1 MSFGDDFKKY
11 KKRILKLKD
20 SFGEM
25 TEEATKNAIIMP
37 FLVLLGYDVF
47 NPEEVI
53 PEYTCDVAGKKGE
66 KVDYAIVHDSDPVM
80 LIEVK
85 KAGMKLQKAQQSQLF
100 RYFSTNRC
108 RIAVLTNGINYL
120 FFSDINAANV
130 MDDEPFFSFNI
141 IEDDESVYLSSLE
154 QFCKLNLNVKTIL
167 SKAIFLKYEK
177 VVEKTILEDLVSP
190 SDEIVKYFLK
200 RPEVNTG
207 TKITAQMIEKF
218 RESTLNAMRKVLG
231 VTVQSKKEIIQQ
243 EDPDIKDVPG
253 QIVNVPSVCEECF
266 QIIKDISDKYSTVYS
281 MHNGAHCIMISAD
294 NKLIGR
300 LRVSNTS
307 KVRKVRYDFTKYSDS
322 GYKLFLLTSLS
333 QIRDCL

>member
-1 MSFGDDFKKY
+1 M
-11 KKRILKLKD
+11 
-20 SFGEM
+20 
-25 TEEATKNAIIMP
+25 
-37 FLVLLGYDVF
+37 
-47 NPEEVI
+47 
-53 PEYTCDVAGKKGE
+53 
-66 KVDYAIVHDSDPVM
+66 
-80 LIEVK
+80 
-85 KAGMKLQKAQQSQLF
+85 
-100 RYFSTNRC
+100 
-108 RIAVLTNGINYL
+108 
-120 FFSDINAANV
+120 
-130 MDDEPFFSFNI
+130 
-141 IEDDESVYLSSLE
+141 
-154 QFCKLNLNVKTIL
+154 
-167 SKAIFLKYEK
+167 
-177 VVEKTILEDLVSP
+177 SP

-281 MHNGAHCIMISAD
+281 MHNAAHCIMISAD

-300 LRVSNTS
+300 LRVSDTS
-307 KVRKVRYDFTKYSDS
+307 KVRYDFTKYSDS